1 MSKVISYIEQNGYME
16 AEDLRRPPFDKP
28 KGFARLFDAKTGRA
42 LISAINAVRDN
53 AVNVRA

>member
-1 MSKVISYIEQNGYME
+1 ME

-42 LISAINAVRDN
+42 LMSVIKAVRDN